1 MRVSLKS
8 GVVLG
13 ALTAVVAGPVF
24 AQSATGSLR
33 SAQDQSADLFARDR
47 SVAVRERSRPEYEA
61 LGTRAGTFMV
71 YPKIEWSAEGNDN
84 IFAVATGEDNDVIFR
99 VRPDVSLESTWSRH
113 ALAAFAR
120 ASIDRYQDFDTEDS
134 ETWSAGASARLDVVR
149 GAAINFGADY
159 ASLIEPRTS
168 SNTPGFAAEP
178 VQYDITQAFLAA
190 GRTLGR
196 VRLSGRGDV
205 RTFDYSD
212 VRSVTNTVIDQDD
225 RDREIRSL
233 TGRVDVALSPATAL
247 FVQVTGNDRDY
258 DVASTP
264 VFAARD
270 SSGYEALAGVNF
282 ELGAVARGELAAGY
296 ISQAYDDARF
306 KDISGFG
313 ARAQVE
319 WFPTEL
325 TTFTATGSRTI
336 EDAGI
341 AGSNGYLSSSIGVRV
356 DHELLRNLILTA
368 SANRSVDAYEGID
381 REDTRLDAGISGTWL
396 VNRNLGVNL
405 AASRFEQESSGV
417 RGGPDFTVNRLIV
430 SLVTQF

>member
-13 ALTAVVAGPVF
+13 ALTAVVASPAF
-24 AQSATGSLR
+24 AQTASGALR
-33 SAQDQSADLFARDR
+33 GAQAQNVDLFARDR

-61 LGTRAGTFMV
+61 LGLRAGTFMV
-71 YPKIEWSAEGNDN
+71 YPKIEWSAENNDN
-84 IFAVATGEDNDVIFR
+84 VFAVATGEESDAIFR
-99 VRPDVSLESTWSRH
+99 IRPDVSVESTWSRH

-120 ASIDRYQDFDTEDS
+120 ASIDRYQDFDTEDA
-134 ETWSAGASARLDVVR
+134 ETWAVGASGRLDVVR
-149 GAAINFGADY
+149 GSAINFGADFS
-159 ASLIEPRTS
+159 SLVEPRTA

-178 VQYDITQAFLAA
+178 VSYDVSQAFLAA
-190 GRTLGR
+190 SRTMGR

-205 RTFDYSD
+205 RTFDYDD
-212 VRSVTNTVIDQDD
+212 VASLAGPIIDQDD

-247 FVQVTGNDRDY
+247 FAQVTGNDRDY
-258 DVASTP
+258 DIASTS

-282 ELGAVARGELAAGY
+282 ELGAVARGEIAAGY
-296 ISQAYDDARF
+296 ISQEYDDARF
-306 KDISGFG
+306 KDIDGFG

-325 TTFTATGSRTI
+325 TTLTATGSRTI

-341 AGSNGYLSSSIGVRV
+341 AGSNGYLSTSAGLRV
-356 DHELLRNLILTA
+356 DHELLRNFILTA
-368 SANRSVDAYEGID
+368 SVSRSLDEYEGID
-381 REDTRLDAGISGTWL
+381 REDTRFDASVSGTWL
-396 VNRNLGVNL
+396 VNRNFGVNL
-405 AASRFEQESSGV
+405 AASRFEQESDGAA
-417 RGGPDFTVNRLIV
+417 GGPDFTVNRLIA
-430 SLVTQF
+430 SIVTQF

>member
-24 AQSATGSLR
+24 AQSASGSLR
-33 SAQDQSADLFARDR
+33 SAQAQSADLFARDR

-61 LGTRAGTFMV
+61 LGVRAGTFMV
-71 YPKIEWSAEGNDN
+71 YPKIEWSAENNDN
-84 IFAVATGEDNDVIFR
+84 VFAVATGEESDVILR
-99 VRPDVSLESTWSRH
+99 VRPDVAVESTWSRH
-113 ALAAFAR
+113 AVAAYAR
-120 ASIDRYQDFDTEDS
+120 ASLDRYQDFDSEDS
-134 ETWSAGASARLDVVR
+134 ETWGVGASGRLDIVR
-149 GAAINFGADY
+149 GSAVNFGADF
-159 ASLIEPRTS
+159 ASLVEPRTS

-178 VQYDITQAFLAA
+178 VSYDVSQAFLAA
-190 GRTLGR
+190 SRTMGR

-205 RTFDYSD
+205 RTFDYDD
-212 VRSVTNTVIDQDD
+212 VLSTTGTVIDQDD

-258 DVASTP
+258 DAASTP

-282 ELGAVARGELAAGY
+282 ELGAVARGEIAAGY
-296 ISQAYDDARF
+296 ISQDYDDARF
-306 KDISGFG
+306 DDIDGFG

-341 AGSNGYLSSSIGVRV
+341 AGSNGYLSSSVGLRV

-368 SANRSVDAYEGID
+368 SVSRAVDEYEGID
-381 REDTRLDAGISGTWL
+381 REDTRMDASVSGTWL
-396 VNRNLGVNL
+396 VNRNFGVNL
-405 AASRFEQESSGV
+405 AASRFEQESDGV
-417 RGGPDFTVNRLIV
+417 AGGPDFTVNRLIA